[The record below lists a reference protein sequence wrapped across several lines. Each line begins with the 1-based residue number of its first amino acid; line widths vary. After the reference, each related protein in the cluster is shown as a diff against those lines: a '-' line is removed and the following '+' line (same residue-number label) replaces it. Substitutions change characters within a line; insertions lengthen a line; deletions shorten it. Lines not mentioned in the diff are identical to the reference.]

1 MSHPVTQ
8 QRPRSRD
15 KTVRWG
21 QLDGDWDQQSE
32 KFKKK
37 KWTDFVNGTWL
48 VRIDWEELTK
58 KFGTDN

>member
-1 MSHPVTQ
+1 M
-8 QRPRSRD
+8 
-15 KTVRWG
+15 RWG